1 MSYMMY
7 KLKWQEMTFPR
18 RYKLS
23 LRALAAIVITALL
36 LASPNAFAQPQ
47 TWKINLSNADIK
59 KFIEEVASITGKTFV
74 VDPRVKGNVTVISTT
89 SLDKEGVYE
98 LFLSVLRVH
107 GFGASPTGNVIRI
120 VQSTIV
126 KQSGGAIGLL
136 TDLPPEEIVTRVI
149 PAQNVAEARKCILP
163 RHRLASR
170 RVLRPRHGTEEQQ
183 PHQGRSDG
191 CTLVHALHHA
201 GPSSP
206 APEQP
211 TLVGRKPSLG
221 GRP

>member
-1 MSYMMY
+1 
-7 KLKWQEMTFPR
+7 MTFPR

-23 LRALAAIVITALL
+23 LRALVAIVITALL

-126 KQSGGAIGLL
+126 KQSGGA
-136 TDLPPEEIVTRVI
+136 
-149 PAQNVAEARKCILP
+149 
-163 RHRLASR
+163 
-170 RVLRPRHGTEEQQ
+170 
-183 PHQGRSDG
+183 
-191 CTLVHALHHA
+191 
-201 GPSSP
+201 
-206 APEQP
+206 
-211 TLVGRKPSLG
+211 
-221 GRP
+221 